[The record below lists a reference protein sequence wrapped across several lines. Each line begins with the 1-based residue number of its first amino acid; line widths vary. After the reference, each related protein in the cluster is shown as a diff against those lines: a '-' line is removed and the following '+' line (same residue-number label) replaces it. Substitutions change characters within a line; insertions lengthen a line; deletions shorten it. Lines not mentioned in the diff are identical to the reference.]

1 MRLFRFV
8 SLAVC
13 VASCSTLFADGP
25 ADNQWA
31 TVRQV
36 PPPGVMID
44 PTDREALE
52 GTLKTLS
59 EKVAELR
66 ASKSAIVQQYLPDV
80 EIFAR
85 AVKLALEEDGF
96 FDPSDAK
103 RAKDVLAEG
112 LSRAE
117 ALAQGKTPW
126 TTATGTV
133 VRGFRSKLDGSVQP
147 YGIVYRQDDLYP
159 PPLSGMRADI
169 WCRGRSEKGLELQ
182 FIAQRMTSASPEPA
196 PGVMMIH
203 PFGRY
208 CNANKLAGE
217 VDTLEVLEHALSEY
231 PIDPQRVAIRGFSMG
246 GAAAWHLAVH
256 YPDKWFAATPG
267 AGFSETP
274 DFLKV
279 FQKEEL
285 KPYPFEQTL
294 WQMYDCPVWARN
306 LRMLPTIAYS
316 GEIDSQKQAADI
328 MAAACWGL
336 PEGERFELTH
346 IIAPKTGHSITPA
359 AKAEIEKRLARLDG
373 LRSST
378 PPRSVSFTTTTLKY
392 DSSHWIQVN
401 ALQEHWK
408 PSSISTTW
416 NPEFNNNGTSNISVQ
431 LENIN
436 DFSIVFATGDAPF
449 MNTSQSAKVTIASPI
464 TEPQEERTPERNRKV
479 IDQSLSADERAL
491 LAQEQAKQLL
501 EEGARAHQKLMWQS
515 QLKAGQ
521 PIYYVRFQ
529 SGYIPLRSDKSWGA
543 RFRRNAEGNW
553 QLVSPIEPPS
563 KDLVKKHN
571 LQGPIDDAFMGPF
584 LFVKPTAAGRHPE
597 VDQWVDAEF
606 NRAVREWHRQMRGDA
621 RVKTSEELKPED
633 IENYHLILWGDPQS
647 NPTIAKV
654 ADKLPIQWGAEQ
666 ISVGEQ
672 KFDAKSHAPVLIYPN
687 PLNPEK
693 YVVLNSSF
701 TYREYDYLNN
711 ARQVPKLPDWA
722 IIDLTTPPDARWPGK
737 IAAADFFGEKWEL
750 KPAR

>member
-1 MRLFRFV
+1 MTLFRFALLV
-8 SLAVC
+8 LC
-13 VASCSTLFADGP
+13 VVIASPALADGP

-44 PTDREALE
+44 PAERKVLE
-52 GTLKTLS
+52 GTLKTLTD
-59 EKVAELR
+59 KIVELR
-66 ASKSAIVQQYLPDV
+66 ASKSEIVQMYLPDV

-85 AVKLALEEDGF
+85 AVKIALAEDGF
-96 FDPSDAK
+96 FDPSDVK

-112 LSRAE
+112 LARAE
-117 ALAQGKTPW
+117 ALAKQETPW
-126 TTATGTV
+126 RMATGTV

-147 YGIVYRQDDLYP
+147 YGIVYRPVTLDP
-159 PPLSGMRADI
+159 PPFPVIRADI

-182 FIAQRMTSASPEPA
+182 FIAQRMTSGSPEPA

-217 VDTLEVLEHALSEY
+217 VDTLEVLEHALSQY
-231 PIDPQRVAIRGFSMG
+231 PIDPKRVAIRGFSMG

-256 YPDKWFAATPG
+256 YPDKWFAANPG

-294 WQMYDCPVWARN
+294 WQMHDCPVWARN

-316 GEIDSQKQAADI
+316 GEIDNQKQAADI
-328 MAAACWGL
+328 MAAACWNL

-359 AKAEIEKRLARLDG
+359 ARTEIEKRLATLDSI
-373 LRSST
+373 RSTSV
-378 PPRSVSFTTTTLKY
+378 PKSVSFTTTTLQY
-392 DSSHWIQVN
+392 NQAHWVTIHR
-401 ALQEHWK
+401 LQEHWK
-408 PSSISTTW
+408 PAHIRASWNQSSSGVGGS
-416 NPEFNNNGTSNISVQ
+416 EFSVRAENVAEFS
-431 LENIN
+431 LEYAA
-436 DFSIVFATGDAPF
+436 DETPF
-449 MNTSQSAKVTIASPI
+449 
-464 TEPQEERTPERNRKV
+464 E
-479 IDQSLSADERAL
+479 SLSARVRITKPATEAK
-491 LAQEQAKQLL
+491 ASQEQEQL
-501 EEGARAHQKLMWQS
+501 RKLMEQARS
-515 QLKAGQ
+515 GGDGTQRAEAQRAMQELQNRRQ
-521 PIYYVRFQ
+521 PSPPADAPLGRGGFGTRNPGS
-529 SGYIPLRSDKSWGA
+529 SGINVPRRSDRSWGA
-543 RFRRNAEGNW
+543 RFRIQEDGNW
-553 QLVSPIEPPS
+553 QIVSPIEPPS

-571 LQGPIDDAFMGPF
+571 LQGPIDDALMGPF

-654 ADKLPIQWGAEQ
+654 AEKLPIQWGAEQ
-666 ISVGEQ
+666 ISVGEK
-672 KFDAKSHAPVLIYPN
+672 KFDAKSHAPIRIYPH

-722 IIDLTTPPDARWPGK
+722 IIDLSTPPDARWPGK

-750 KPAR
+750 KTKP

>member
-1 MRLFRFV
+1 MMRFRCV
-8 SLAVC
+8 WLALC
-13 VASCSTLFADGP
+13 VAFCSTVLADGP
-25 ADNQWA
+25 ADNQA
-31 TVRQV
+31 VTVRAV

-44 PTDREALE
+44 PAEREALE
-52 GTLKTLS
+52 ATLKTLG
-59 EKVAELR
+59 EKIVGLR
-66 ASKSAIVQQYLPDV
+66 GSKSPLVQQYLPDV
-80 EIFAR
+80 EVFAR
-85 AVKLALEEDGF
+85 AVDLALHEDGF

-103 RAKDVLAEG
+103 RAKDVLIEG
-112 LSRAE
+112 LARADE
-117 ALAQGKTPW
+117 LGRSLTPW

-133 VRGFRSKLDGSVQP
+133 VRGYRSKLDGSVQP
-147 YGIVYRQDDLYP
+147 YGIVYQTGVPNAEIAKGL
-159 PPLSGMRADI
+159 RADI

-217 VDTLEVLEHALSEY
+217 VDTLEVLEHALSQY
-231 PIDPQRVAIRGFSMG
+231 PIDPQRVAIRGVSMG

-256 YPDKWFAATPG
+256 YPDKWFAANPG

-279 FQKEEL
+279 FQKEDL

-316 GEIDSQKQAADI
+316 GEVDIQKQAADI

-336 PEGERFELTH
+336 PENERFELAH
-346 IIAPKTGHSITPA
+346 IIAPKTAHSITPA
-359 AKAEIEKRLARLDG
+359 ARAEIEKRLATLDAI
-373 LRSST
+373 RPTST
-378 PPRSVSFTTTTLKY
+378 PKSVTFTTTTLKY
-392 DSSHWIQVN
+392 NQAHWVTVH

-408 PSSISTTW
+408 PAHIRASW
-416 NPEFNNNGTSNISVQ
+416 NQSPSGVGGSELSVRA
-431 LENIN
+431 ENIAE
-436 DFSIVFATGDAPF
+436 FSLEFAADQTPF
-449 MNTSQSAKVTIASPI
+449 
-464 TEPQEERTPERNRKV
+464 E
-479 IDQSLSADERAL
+479 SLSARVRVANPAL
-491 LAQEQAKQLL
+491 EANASQEQDELRKLIEL
-501 EEGARAHQKLMWQS
+501 ARNGGDETQRAEAQRAMQELVNRMQQS
-515 QLKAGQ
+515 QPADRPLG
-521 PIYYVRFQ
+521 R
-529 SGYIPLRSDKSWGA
+529 SGFGSRNSGSSGINVPRCSDRSWCAK
-543 RFRRNAEGNW
+543 FRLQADGNW

-563 KDLVKKHN
+563 KDLVKKHG
-571 LQGPIDDAFMGPF
+571 LQGPIDDALMGPF

-621 RVKTSEELKPED
+621 RVKTSEELTPDD

-722 IIDLTTPPDARWPGK
+722 IIDLSTPPDARWPGK

-750 KPAR
+750 KPAK